1 MEAYAVSYPEERSP
15 PTMVRITSV
24 TPHSRADRHGIR
36 AGDVLIS
43 INSREVTDV
52 LDYRFF
58 LTATEVK
65 LALTRD
71 GEPFE
76 VTIRKREYDDI
87 GLDFET
93 PLMDKKHSCE
103 NKCIFCF
110 IDQLPKGMRE
120 TLYFKDDDSR
130 LSFLHG
136 NFITMTNLR
145 DHDIDRIIE
154 MHISPV
160 NVSVHTTNPV
170 LRVKMMHNKRA
181 GLVLDYLPRLAE
193 AGITLCGQLV
203 LCRGINDGE
212 ELDRS
217 MRDLY
222 ALGEA
227 MESVSIVPAGL
238 TRHRDKLFPLTT
250 YTPEEAAAVIRQV
263 ESFAEKCLAECGSR
277 KFFCAD
283 ELYLRAGLP
292 LPAEEYYEG
301 YAQIENGVGMI
312 TSLLTEF
319 DDELNFLD
327 EYLPDYKAPRT
338 VSICTGVAAYPTIK
352 AMAAR
357 LEAQVEGLT
366 VHVYEIINHFF
377 GESVTVAGLLTGQD
391 MLAQL
396 TGRELGDQL
405 IIPENTLRADEAMFL
420 DDMTPDELSE
430 KLNVPIRA
438 GKNNGAEFIKELL
451 GIE

>member
-1 MEAYAVSYPEERSP
+1 
-15 PTMVRITSV
+15 MVTITDV
-24 TPHSRADRHGIR
+24 AQNSRAARKGII
-36 AGDVLIS
+36 AGDVLVS
-43 INSREVTDV
+43 INGREISDV

-58 LTATEVK
+58 LTNTNIT
-65 LALTRD
+65 LSLLRD
-71 GEPFE
+71 GEPLE
-76 VTIRKREYDDI
+76 VVIRKQEYDDI

-93 PLMDKKHSCE
+93 PLMDKKRSCQ

-136 NFITMTNLR
+136 NFITMTNLF
-145 DHDIDRIIE
+145 DKDIDRIIE

-160 NVSVHTTNPV
+160 NVSVHTTNPE

-181 GLVLDYLPRLAE
+181 GLVLDYLPKLAK

-212 ELDRS
+212 ELERS

-222 ALGEA
+222 ALGDA

-238 TRHRDKLFPLTT
+238 TKYRDKLYPLTA
-250 YTPEEAAAVIRQV
+250 YTAEEAAQIIDQV
-263 ESFAEKCLAECGSR
+263 EAFADKCLAECGSR

-283 ELYLRAGLP
+283 ELYLRAGRP
-292 LPAEEYYEG
+292 LHTEEYYEG

-312 TSLLTEF
+312 TSLMTEF
-319 DDELNFLD
+319 EDEMNFLAED
-327 EYLPDYKAPRT
+327 LAEYKAPRT

-366 VHVYEIINHFF
+366 IHVYEIVNHFF
-377 GESVTVAGLLTGQD
+377 GESVTVAGLLTGKD
-391 MLAQL
+391 MAEQLA
-396 TGRELGDQL
+396 GKELGDVL
-405 IIPENTLRADEAMFL
+405 FFPENTLRAGEDIFL
-420 DDMTPDELSE
+420 DDMTPEALSE
-430 KLNVPIRA
+430 KLGVPVMPGRND
-438 GKNNGAEFIKELL
+438 GGEFVREML
-451 GIE
+451 GVM